1 MAAIPLFYNFRNLR
15 VRKTTTAMTALGIAL
30 TVAVL
35 LGIWALV
42 TGLRSSLAVTGDPLH
57 LLVMRQGSTSEL
69 VSIVTDEKFQAV
81 RRLDGVARLD
91 DEPMVSNEVVTVVT
105 LPLRGDPTQEGNIN
119 LRGISPMGI
128 KMRDVK
134 IAQGRWF
141 DEGKREVVVGRG
153 LHAIRAGT
161 DIGNKIS
168 FGRGDWE
175 VVGIFD
181 AGKSAFNS
189 EVWAPGAL
197 ATSDLGRGS
206 TRSSVLVQ
214 AQDEVTARAL
224 INRISDDQ
232 RLLLDAQFER
242 DYYAEQMSSAVP
254 VQVLGMFVSGIMAIG
269 SCFAAMNTM
278 YTAVARRNREIGVL
292 QMLGFSR
299 GSILLSFV
307 VESLLLS
314 LLGGVIGCLLVLP
327 LNGLE
332 SRIGN
337 FVTFSETTFQ
347 FEVTPLIMAMGIAFA
362 AFMGVL
368 GGVLPARMAAHKDVL
383 TSLRDL

>member
-1 MAAIPLFYNFRNLR
+1 
-15 VRKTTTAMTALGIAL
+15 
-30 TVAVL
+30 
-35 LGIWALV
+35 
-42 TGLRSSLAVTGDPLH
+42 
-57 LLVMRQGSTSEL
+57 
-69 VSIVTDEKFQAV
+69 
-81 RRLDGVARLD
+81 VARLD
-91 DEPMVSNEVVTVVT
+91 GEPMVSSETITVIT
-105 LPLRGDPTQEGNIN
+105 LPLRGDPAQEGNIN

-128 KMRDVK
+128 RMRDVSM
-134 IAQGRWF
+134 AAGRWF
-141 DEGKREVVVGRG
+141 EEGKREVVVGRG

-161 DIGNKIS
+161 DIGDKIE
-168 FGRGDWE
+168 FGRGAWE

-189 EVWAPGAL
+189 EVWAPGSL

-214 AQDEVTARAL
+214 AQDAVAAQAL

-232 RLLLDAQFER
+232 RLLLEAKFER
-242 DYYAEQMSSAVP
+242 DYYAAQMTSAAP
-254 VQVLGMFVSGIMAIG
+254 VQTLGILVSAIMAIG

-299 GSILLSFV
+299 SSIMVSFV

-347 FEVTPLIMAMGIAFA
+347 FELTPLIMAVGIAFA
-362 AFMGVL
+362 ALMGVL
-368 GGVLPARMAAHKDVL
+368 GGVLPARMAARKDVL

>member
-42 TGLRSSLAVTGDPLH
+42 TGVRSSLEVTGDPLH
-57 LLVMRQGSTSEL
+57 LIVMRQGSTSEL
-69 VSIVTDEKFQAV
+69 VSIVVDEKFQAV
-81 RRLDGVARLD
+81 RRLEGVARLD
-91 DEPMVSNEVVTVVT
+91 GEPMVSNEVVTVVT

-128 KMRDVK
+128 KMRKVK
-134 IAQGRWF
+134 ITEGRWF

-161 DIGNKIS
+161 DIGDKIS
-168 FGRGDWE
+168 FGRGDWD

-206 TRSSVLVQ
+206 TRSSILVN
-214 AQDEVTARAL
+214 AQDEVAAKAL

-232 RLLLDAQFER
+232 RLLLEAKFER
-242 DYYAEQMSSAVP
+242 DYYAAQMSSAMP
-254 VQVLGMFVSGIMAIG
+254 AQVLGIFVAGIMAIG

-299 GSILLSFV
+299 SSILVSFV

-314 LLGGVIGCLLVLP
+314 LLGGVIGVLLVLP
-327 LNGLE
+327 LNGLN

-347 FEVTPLIMAMGIAFA
+347 FEVTPLIMAMGIGFA

-368 GGVLPARMAAHKDVL
+368 GGVLPARMAARKDVL

>member
-1 MAAIPLFYNFRNLR
+1 MAAIPLFYNFRNLK
-15 VRKTTTAMTALGIAL
+15 VRKTTTVMTALGIAL

-42 TGLRSSLAVTGDPLH
+42 QGLQSSLAVTGDPLH
-57 LLVMRQGSTSEL
+57 LIVMRQGSTSEL
-69 VSIVTDEKFQAV
+69 VSIITDEKFQAL

-91 DEPMVSNEVVTVVT
+91 GEPMVSNEVVTVVT
-105 LPLRGDPTQEGNIN
+105 LPLRGDASQEGNIN

-128 KMRDVK
+128 KMRNVE
-134 IAQGRWF
+134 ISEGRWF
-141 DEGKREVVVGRG
+141 EDGKREIVVGRG

-161 DIGNKIS
+161 DIGDKIE
-168 FGRGDWE
+168 FGRGAWE
-175 VVGIFD
+175 VVGVFD

-206 TRSSVLVQ
+206 TRSSVLVR
-214 AQDEVTARAL
+214 AQDPVTAQAL
-224 INRISDDQ
+224 LNRIADDQ
-232 RLLLDAQFER
+232 RLLLEAKFER
-242 DYYAEQMSSAVP
+242 AYYEAQMTSALP
-254 VQVLGMFVSGIMAIG
+254 VQTLGIFVSAIMAIG

-299 GSILLSFV
+299 WSILVSFV

-314 LLGGVIGCLLVLP
+314 LLGGIIGCLLVLP

-332 SRIGN
+332 SRMGN

-347 FEVTPLIMAMGIAFA
+347 FEVTPMIMAMGIAFA
-362 AFMGVL
+362 AFMGVV
-368 GGVLPARMAAHKDVL
+368 GGVLPARMAARKDVL